1 LGIAFSIPIIV
12 SVRIWVFLS
21 DEMNF
26 GGRLQ
31 YPALAIGVLSW
42 YPLVVVES
50 SPLGHRWS
58 RQVDVLRDCANGHD
72 FTLAAAYGISSDDT
86 YCYYVKP
93 DIADHD
99 EIVRNIRSMDFSSVL
114 DGVAQNYAGRPESA
128 C

>member
-1 LGIAFSIPIIV
+1 MPVDEGTVATSAIPGRSEPSRFPDTATVESVPHPGSRPSKGLRGIAP
-12 SVRIWVFLS
+12 
-21 DEMNF
+21 D
-26 GGRLQ
+26 
-31 YPALAIGVLSW
+31 ALALTLIFL
-42 YPLVVVES
+42 
-50 SPLGHRWS
+50 LG
-58 RQVDVLRDCANGHD
+58 DGHD

-86 YCYYVKP
+86 YRYYVKP